1 MKNNIIYF
9 FSILIIEIGL
19 LLQWFTLRRITM
31 IVVFFLLVIINSI
44 LLNILFNQIPW
55 FTQILLGLFGGWYVT
70 AFIEWNFKKEDYE
83 KSFNNR

>member
-31 IVVFFLLVIINSI
+31 IVVYLIGFNLFFLFLDYNQLLTNSWI
-44 LLNILFNQIPW
+44 DYLYSFFYAW
-55 FTQILLGLFGGWYVT
+55 FVT
-70 AFIEWNFKKEDYE
+70 EFIEWNFKKEDYE
-83 KSFNNR
+83 II